1 MIIVVE
7 PYERGRQVI
16 RKIANRIR
24 NSIWLYPAIYSVGAL
39 LLSVLISYVDQHFTE
54 VLADYIPGL
63 LYTNTAFAQMVLG
76 IIAGAFITIATFTFS
91 TAMVVLTMYSSQFT
105 PRVVE
110 NFLNNETTMKSFG
123 VFLSGFIFSIT
134 SLLLIRSD
142 EQGSLV
148 ISASVGVLY
157 IIVGLIYFLIF
168 INNVSMYIQA
178 SGLILR
184 LHDEALKRIRQYRD
198 FLKKSE
204 IISEE
209 ELKKIVDS
217 RDSVDVFSQADGY
230 IQEIDFMGMKRISK
244 EHNCVVCVKKVVGQF
259 ISRETRVATIYQ
271 ENPEDAARETAGVLQ
286 QFITAGN
293 KRTEAQD
300 FSFTI
305 QKIVE
310 IALKALSPGI
320 NDPNTAIHCLKIIG
334 LLLRDLSDI
343 RNGYVVLSAKGD
355 DDTVV
360 CEAYDFE
367 VLLHD
372 AYQQIAFYGKFD
384 ASVMTA
390 VFKSLRFAKAK
401 ASEGNLL
408 IIDDYARMLFER
420 PEGKN
425 YNPLSF
431 RKFEKEYVDLIAYRK
446 ASPVPE
452 TV

>member
-1 MIIVVE
+1 ML
-7 PYERGRQVI
+7 
-16 RKIANRIR
+16 RKIVNKIR
-24 NSIWLYPAIYSVGAL
+24 SSIWLYPAIYSVGAL
-39 LLSVLISYVDQHFTE
+39 ILSVLISYIDQHFTD
-54 VLADYIPGL
+54 VLAGYIPIL
-63 LYTNTAFAQMVLG
+63 LYTNTALAQMVLG

-123 VFLSGFIFSIT
+123 VFLSGFIFAIT

-168 INNVSMYIQA
+168 INNVSTYIQA

-204 IISEE
+204 TISEE
-209 ELKKIVDS
+209 ELMKLVDS
-217 RDSVDVFSQADGY
+217 RESIDVFSQTDGY
-230 IQEIDFMGMKRISK
+230 IQEIDFEGMKRISK

-259 ISRETRVATIYQ
+259 ISAETRVATIYQ
-271 ENPEDAARETAGVLQ
+271 ENAEDLARETAGDLQ
-286 QFITAGN
+286 QYITAGN

-310 IALKALSPGI
+310 IALKSISPAI

-343 RNGYVVLSAKGD
+343 RNGYIVLSAKDD

-367 VLLHD
+367 VILHD
-372 AYQQIAFYGKFD
+372 AYHQIFFYGQST
-384 ASVMTA
+384 AAVMMA
-390 VFKSLRFAKAK
+390 IFKSLRFAKAK
-401 ASEGNLL
+401 ASEENLL
-408 IIDDYARMLFER
+408 IINNYAQMLFE
-420 PEGKN
+420 ELKTKN
-425 YNPLSF
+425 FDPLSHSKLEAEYLALIAF
-431 RKFEKEYVDLIAYRK
+431 RKVAAVTE
-446 ASPVPE
+446 
-452 TV
+452 